1 LYSPERSP
9 IKAEPP
15 NADRLA
21 PFSNSLLF
29 PVNVKKFPVRRA
41 KIPCSAS
48 NREFSRKLLDL
59 LAFLSKKSLE
69 KGKKERKN
77 AKFPANSLLA
87 GNFRSGKP
95 TPLAALIHFDRKTLL
110 YRT

>member
-1 LYSPERSP
+1 LYSPERIP

-41 KIPCSAS
+41 KIPCSAP

-69 KGKKERKN
+69 KGKN